1 MRNGP
6 RRILVVDDE
15 IHILHVIGYKLRQAG
30 YEVLTAR
37 DGPEALEMAQV
48 ELPDLVIT
56 DYHMPRLSGLELSQR
71 LRHLPATRDIPVI
84 LLTARGYA
92 LEAGALEAAG
102 IDRCMH
108 KPFGPRRLLG
118 LVNEML
124 APLAV

>member
-6 RRILVVDDE
+6 GRILVVDDE

-37 DGPEALEMAQV
+37 DGPEALETVQV

-56 DYHMPRLSGLELSQR
+56 DYHMPHLSGLELSQR
-71 LRHLPATRDIPVI
+71 LRHLPVTRDIPVI
-84 LLTARGYA
+84 LLTARGYMLDA
-92 LEAGALEAAG
+92 DALEAAG
-102 IDRCMH
+102 IDRCVY
-108 KPFGPRRLLG
+108 KPFGPRQLLG

-124 APLAV
+124 TPSAV